1 MKNFALKAS
10 LVASL
15 LTTCV
20 FAESAFIGFEGDYSF
35 KSNLKDKINS
45 VSKSQTG
52 LGIKAG
58 NDFDSFRVYVAY
70 AYDLKAKKETTLKYD
85 DADEAKAKLKWTKHS
100 FLIGGDYTPSISNSF
115 KLLAGA
121 YTGVSKLNLEISD
134 ETETEKEKH
143 FGIVVGAKL
152 GGIYD
157 INANNA
163 VEFGYKA
170 DYTKYNK
177 KYDTRLKET
186 NHGLFAGYTYKF

>member
-35 KSNLKDKINS
+35 KSNLKIDGDSIG
-45 VSKSQTG
+45 KSQTG

-58 NDFDSFRVYVAY
+58 NDFDTFRVYVAY
-70 AYDLKAKKETTLKYD
+70 AYDLKTKKTFTD
-85 DADEAKAKLKWTKHS
+85 DGDRAELKWNKHS
-100 FLIGGDYTPSISNSF
+100 FLIGGDYTPNISNSF

-177 KYDTRLKET
+177 KYDARLKET

>member
-1 MKNFALKAS
+1 MKNLALKAS

-15 LTTCV
+15 LVSQT

-35 KSNLKDKINS
+35 RSNLKIDSDSIGKG
-45 VSKSQTG
+45 QAG

-58 NDFDSFRVYVAY
+58 YDFDTFRAYGAYV
-70 AYDLKAKKETTLKYD
+70 YDLKTKKTFTD
-85 DADEAKAKLKWTKHS
+85 DGDRVELKWTKHS

-121 YTGVSKLNLEISD
+121 YTGVSRINIKVRRDD
-134 ETETEKEKH
+134 ESSKFNFT
-143 FGIVVGAKL
+143 GIVVGAKL
-152 GGIYD
+152 GGIYEID
-157 INANNA
+157 KSNA

-177 KYDTRLKET
+177 KYDAKLKET
-186 NHGLFAGYTYKF
+186 NHGLFVGYTYKF